1 MTQVEDLCTNLTIG
15 ELIRQNK
22 ITMNETHFNDS
33 FYGGA
38 WGADDFGTSHTSVYS
53 GDGDAVSSTNTVN
66 L

>member
-1 MTQVEDLCTNLTIG
+1 
-15 ELIRQNK
+15 
-22 ITMNETHFNDS
+22 MNETHFNDS

-38 WGADDFGTSHTSVYS
+38 WGVDDFGTSHTSVYS